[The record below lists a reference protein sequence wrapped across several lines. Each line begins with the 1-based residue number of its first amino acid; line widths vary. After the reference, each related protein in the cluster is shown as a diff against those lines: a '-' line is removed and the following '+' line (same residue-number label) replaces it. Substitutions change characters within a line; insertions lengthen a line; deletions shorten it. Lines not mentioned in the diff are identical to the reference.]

1 MFCSR
6 CSTRVQDGDYFCKNC
21 GASLQAVDGVVQNP
35 PMQPNRYTPT
45 PLNAPRRRQGQQ
57 GWGKN
62 PYRDQIAQL
71 RLQLKELRMQLR
83 EVNSQI
89 MGTRSNYFEIDS
101 FMQRGLFHDVGR
113 MIEGTQ
119 LFGPYQQRKQL
130 QNQIMQLEHELLPLE
145 QAQEQ
150 WRLQQ
155 QQNNALNAPS
165 DVI

>member
-1 MFCSR
+1 MFCSK

-21 GASLQAVDGVVQNP
+21 GASLRVTDGTVRNP
-35 PMQPNRYTPT
+35 SMLPQTYTSTAPNAARQ
-45 PLNAPRRRQGQQ
+45 RQG
-57 GWGKN
+57 GWGRN

-83 EVNSQI
+83 ELNSQI
-89 MGTRSNYFEIDS
+89 MGTRSNYFEIDL
-101 FMQRGLFHDVGR
+101 FMQRGLFHDLGR

-119 LFGPYQQRKQL
+119 LFGPYQQRRQL
-130 QNQIMQLEHELLPLE
+130 QSQIMQLEHELLPLE

-150 WRLQQ
+150 WRLQR
-155 QQNNALNAPS
+155 QQNNESYMQS

>member
-35 PMQPNRYTPT
+35 PMQPNRYMPT
-45 PLNAPRRRQGQQ
+45 PLNAPRRRQGQG

-62 PYRDQIAQL
+62 PYRDSIAQL

-89 MGTRSNYFEIDS
+89 MGTRSNYFELDS